1 MKYRTPQEIESES
14 MNIIDAEAGAHS
26 FSAEEWTIVRRIIH
40 ASADFEVMHSIRFHP
55 HAIAAGVAAIK
66 KGCPIYTDT
75 EMLAVA
81 ITKNVQERFGC
92 RVLCHVADPAI
103 KKESDASGI
112 TRSALAMRKAAA
124 VMNHGIIAVGNAPTA
139 LTEAIRIF
147 TEGMIT
153 PDLIIGMPVGFVG
166 AAESKE
172 ALFSS
177 GLVCITMLGRKGGT
191 PATVATL
198 NALMKIAG
206 DA

>member
-40 ASADFEVMHSIRFHP
+40 ATADFEVMHSIRFHP
-55 HAIAAGVAAIK
+55 HAIASGVAAIK
-66 KGCPIYTDT
+66 KGCPIYADT

-81 ITKNVQERFGC
+81 INKNVQKRFGC
-92 RVLCHVADPAI
+92 CVHSHVADPEI
-103 KKESDASGI
+103 KKESEASGI
-112 TRSALAMRKAAA
+112 TRSALAMRKAAS
-124 VMNHGIIAVGNAPTA
+124 VLNHGIIAVGNAPTA
-139 LTEAIRIF
+139 LTEAIKMC
-147 TEGMIT
+147 TEGLIT
-153 PDLIIGMPVGFVG
+153 PDLIIGLPVGFVG
-166 AAESKE
+166 AAESKD

-191 PATVATL
+191 PATVATI